1 MDFYRSQP
9 RLLAS
14 VQVLFPHAEVYHI
27 RNNHPLF
34 GIFLCEYGHPFSPLE
49 RVGLLLL
56 LNSFAYYM
64 AGVEQNLVSSFSLV
78 SDFRD
83 ELPWFT
89 GQFYNFLCITL
100 PSLILEASLK
110 YFAVAN
116 YKRQLKDTKYF
127 EEKQR
132 ERCSTFAERFCSDW
146 HLAGSELEEEKHEQ
160 QKGVLVSDVGLLFVF
175 CYDLERPL
183 QLTLRFSWNSKAG
196 FDLMDLLK
204 LAVGCAHCCVEAF
217 ESCLIGHLAHLF
229 FSIALTASIIFLV
242 LGINQDV
249 QNRGQQWLSMA
260 SSLTQNFLCI
270 WFLQTGV
277 LFMGRWHYQHWS
289 RKKRTICGH
298 TVPLP
303 EHMLEFQLFFR
314 MLDTNRDGRLG
325 REEVAAMVK
334 TVCRMNLSEE
344 GWKAVLNTLDKNND
358 GNLSELELEVMAS
371 EFAVKTGW
379 WTSKPP
385 MDTE

>member
-1 MDFYRSQP
+1 
-9 RLLAS
+9 
-14 VQVLFPHAEVYHI
+14 
-27 RNNHPLF
+27 
-34 GIFLCEYGHPFSPLE
+34 
-49 RVGLLLL
+49 
-56 LNSFAYYM
+56 
-64 AGVEQNLVSSFSLV
+64 NLVSSFSLV

-160 QKGVLVSDVGLLFVF
+160 QK
-175 CYDLERPL
+175 
-183 QLTLRFSWNSKAG
+183 G